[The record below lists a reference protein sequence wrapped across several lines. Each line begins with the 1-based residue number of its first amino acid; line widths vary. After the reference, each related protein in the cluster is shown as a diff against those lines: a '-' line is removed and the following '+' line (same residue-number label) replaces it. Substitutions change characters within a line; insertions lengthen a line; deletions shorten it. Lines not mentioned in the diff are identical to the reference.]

1 MSQENSESDDIAL
14 WKKWKASKNQNDLS
28 ALFKRLDPLIQSNVN
43 KYSAAPIPRSAL
55 EAEGRKWA
63 LKAFEGFN
71 PNMGVKLSTHVS
83 NYLRKLYR
91 YTVQHQNIGR
101 IPEHRALQINSF
113 KVGNTQLHDRLGR
126 PPTNV
131 ELADHLAWPIK
142 HVNEMTNSLRQ
153 DIAAS
158 TGMGEEGVDKFSP
171 EMEVIN
177 LGYHSLTP
185 EEQMIFDYQL
195 GTHGKKKLAPGQI
208 ATTMKLSNSKVSK
221 LRNSVAAKLQGYM
234 SNA

>member
-1 MSQENSESDDIAL
+1 MSLENSESDDIVL
-14 WKKWKASKNQNDLS
+14 WKKWKASKSDKDLS
-28 ALFKRLDPLIQSNVN
+28 ALFRRLDPLIQSNVN

-55 EAEGRKWA
+55 EGEAKKWA

-101 IPEHRALQINSF
+101 IPEHRALQINSY
-113 KVGNTQLHDRLGR
+113 KVGVTHLHDKLGR
-126 PPTNV
+126 TPTNIEV
-131 ELADHLAWPIK
+131 ADHLAWPIK
-142 HVNEMTNSLRQ
+142 HVNEMQSSLRQ

-158 TGMGEEGVDKFSP
+158 TGMGEEGVDKHSP
-171 EMEVIN
+171 QMEVIN

-185 EEQMIFDYQL
+185 EEQIVFDYTL
-195 GTHGKKKLAPGQI
+195 GMHGKKKLAPGEI
-208 ATTMKLSNSKVSK
+208 AATMKLSNSKVSK
-221 LRNSVAAKLQGYM
+221 LRNSITAKLQGFI

>member
-1 MSQENSESDDIAL
+1 MSQENLESDDIIL
-14 WKKWKASKNQNDLS
+14 WKKWKSSKDQRDLS
-28 ALFKRLDPLIQSNVN
+28 ALFKKLDPLIQSNVN

-55 EAEGRKWA
+55 EAEARKWS

-113 KVGNTQLHDRLGR
+113 KVGLTQLHDKLGR
-126 PPTNV
+126 VPTNT
-131 ELADHLAWPIK
+131 ELSDHLAWPIK

-158 TGMGEEGVDKFSP
+158 TGMGEEGTEKHSP
-171 EMEVIN
+171 EMEVIQ

-185 EEQMIFDYQL
+185 EEQVVFDYTL
-195 GTHGKKKLAPGQI
+195 GMHGKIKLAPGEI
-208 ATTMKLSNSKVSK
+208 ATKMKMSNSKISK
-221 LRNSVAAKLQGYM
+221 LRNSITSKLHGYIT
-234 SNA
+234 NA